1 MVMSVNDKRIE
12 YIQIATRILEEEG
25 IGALSIRRVAKEAGC
40 TSAVLY
46 RHFENKDHLLMLA
59 SVKFLIPYIQELM
72 FQSARTD
79 ISSIQIDLILWKK
92 FIDEAFQNRVYYD
105 QLFFGDQKEMLSECI
120 YEYYSLFP
128 DENEKF
134 DGYTASIVMN
144 SNLHERELIR
154 LRRAANE
161 KLITLDN
168 AKLLSRLT
176 TAVFNGMFKQVPA
189 MKYDEV
195 SLQMMA
201 DECYD
206 LIYQL
211 FKRMVKPGTKLDIE
225 E

>member
-1 MVMSVNDKRIE
+1 MTMSVNDKRIE
-12 YIQIATRILEEEG
+12 YIEIATRILEEEG
-25 IGALSIRRVAKEAGC
+25 IDALSIRRVAKEAGC

-46 RHFENKDHLLMLA
+46 RHFENKNHLLLLA

-72 FQSARTD
+72 FQSSRKD
-79 ISSIQIDLILWKK
+79 ISSIQIDLLLWRK
-92 FIDEAFQNRVYYD
+92 FINEAFHNCVYYE
-105 QLFFGDQKEMLSECI
+105 QLFFGDQREMLSECI
-120 YEYYSLFP
+120 YEYFSLFP
-128 DENEKF
+128 EANEMF
-134 DGYTASIVMN
+134 DGYSASIIMN

-161 KLITLDN
+161 KYITLDN

-176 TAVFNGMFKQVPA
+176 TAVFNGMFKQIPP
-189 MKYDEV
+189 MKHDEV

-211 FKRMVKPGTKLDIE
+211 FKRFVKHGTVLGVED
-225 E
+225 

>member
-1 MVMSVNDKRIE
+1 MSVKDKRVE

-25 IGALSIRRVAKEAGC
+25 IDALSIRRVAKEAGC

-59 SVKFLIPYIQELM
+59 SVKFLIPYIQELL
-72 FQSARTD
+72 FQSSRTD
-79 ISSIQIDLILWKK
+79 ISSIQIDLILWKR
-92 FIDEAFQNRVYYD
+92 FIDEAFHNRVYYD
-105 QLFFGDQKEMLSECI
+105 QLFFGEQSEMLSECI
-120 YEYYSLFP
+120 YEYYRLFS
-128 DENEKF
+128 DDNEKF

-144 SNLHERELIR
+144 SNLRERELIR

-168 AKLLSRLT
+168 AKLLSRLS

-201 DECYD
+201 DECYN

-211 FKRMVKPGTKLDIE
+211 FKRLVKPGTKLDIE